1 MAGENEKE
9 ETRPYEK
16 ELNAFWKSHAEL
28 LRAAFVH
35 YKDPLPVSA
44 MLHVL
49 HSSMME
55 LEVRVLE
62 KMNKAAMETVDNENA
77 EKRDS

>member
-9 ETRPYEK
+9 EKSPYEK
-16 ELNAFWKSHAEL
+16 ELNALWKSHAEL

-35 YKDPLPVSA
+35 YKSPLPVSA

-49 HSSMME
+49 HSSMMD